1 MTKKDL
7 EELLAD
13 SKKKMDN
20 YVSINDKS
28 GAMYELG
35 RIESLE
41 LVLKN
46 LDSIVADEHE
56 DELMHRAIEEAK
68 YYIREY
74 FRDKYDC
81 GWSTDEIEDRIQQA
95 LNDGDAETI
104 ANSFI
109 DSADDGIPNY
119 EWCETIVRDFYDQ
132 TAILRQL

>member
-7 EELLAD
+7 ENLLAE

-20 YVSINDKS
+20 YVSINDKPS
-28 GAMYELG
+28 AMYELG

-56 DELMHRAIEEAK
+56 DELMHRATEEAK

-74 FRDKYDC
+74 FQNKYRYDYE
-81 GWSTDEIEDRIQQA
+81 WSTDEIEDRIQCA
-95 LNDGDAETI
+95 MDEGDAETI

-109 DSADDGIPNY
+109 DSADDGIPNDD
-119 EWCETIVRDFYDQ
+119 WCETIVRDFYD
-132 TAILRQL
+132 